1 MYEKLENKF
10 EQETID
16 SVVNA
21 AYGSSSITEKIK
33 VWFLLRKHNELKEL
47 YDDYKSTANSV
58 HSIGTEEIPTY
69 VLDKVESVT
78 GVTITENKDGFLS
91 DLTSILFAKPQL
103 VFVATAIVVGVLLT
117 SVFFKEPVQESN
129 YSTLEIE
136 LANKQAREAL
146 MLVSKIFNSTQAT
159 ITEEI
164 IPNRVVKPINESL
177 GYINDLFKKGDI

>member
-21 AYGSSSITEKIK
+21 AYGSCSIFDRVK
-33 VWFLLRKHNELKEL
+33 VWFLIKKHAELNEL
-47 YDDYKSTANSV
+47 YNDYRSTANSV
-58 HSIGTEEIPTY
+58 HSMWTEEVPTY

-78 GVTITENKDGFLS
+78 GVTITGNKDGFFS

-103 VFVATAIVVGVLLT
+103 VFIATAIVIGVLLT
-117 SVFFKEPVQESN
+117 SVFFKEPVQENN
-129 YSTLEIE
+129 YSSVEIE